1 MSFFCLLW
9 VPLLYLFRHSITAE
23 GGAGGVWALLLGS
36 LTAIFQF
43 FLGSLVD
50 PGAFGFSR
58 WLYGFVDVIALPVL
72 VPFAVYLLLILCR
85 ALSGPP
91 DFAHFILLWLIP
103 VAALRAVSWSS
114 LNDPLLLVIAPLLWT
129 ALAVGI
135 PFFTGFI
142 IRRFRWYIVIPSGLC
157 AAALPLAAASSYWAL
172 FSQRPVPG
180 FSLFA
185 AVLMPMIISLLID
198 FINAE

>member
-9 VPLLYLFRHSITAE
+9 VPLLYLFRHSLTAE

-43 FLGSLVD
+43 FLGSIVD
-50 PGAFGFSR
+50 PGGFGFSR
-58 WLYGFVDVIALPVL
+58 WLYGFVDVVTLLVL
-72 VPFAVYLLLILCR
+72 VPCAVYLLLILCR
-85 ALSGPP
+85 AFSGPP
-91 DFAHFILLWLIP
+91 DFTHFILLWLIP

-114 LNDPLLLVIAPLLWT
+114 LNDPLLLVISPLLWT

-135 PFFTGFI
+135 PFFIRLI
-142 IRRFRWYIVIPSGLC
+142 IRRFRWYVVIPSGLC
-157 AAALPLAAASSYWAL
+157 IAALPLAAASSYWML
-172 FSQRPVPG
+172 FSQQPLPG

-185 AVLMPMIISLLID
+185 AVVTPMVISLVID
-198 FINAE
+198 FIKAE